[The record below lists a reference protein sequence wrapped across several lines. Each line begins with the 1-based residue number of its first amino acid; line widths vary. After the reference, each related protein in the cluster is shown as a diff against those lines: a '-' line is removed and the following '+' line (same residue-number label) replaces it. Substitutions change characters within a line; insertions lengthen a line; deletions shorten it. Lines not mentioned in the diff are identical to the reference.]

1 MSRRSAPPA
10 AGGSEPLPP
19 HGILEELDG
28 TPIGPAVNVADVRR
42 HRSVTVPWW
51 RAAALAAVVAVRDPE
66 PAAYALLA
74 FLARGGLLL
83 LVAPTVVLPTLIG
96 LANLVGPA
104 SVGPG
109 GPGPRLTT
117 MIVVALAAATVIAI
131 AGTVVAAAAE
141 AALHRASVSWGAERR
156 AGRSPINF
164 GLALV
169 PASLW
174 RGAARIAV
182 IRLVLLVPV
191 VAAVAAALPAWTVVA
206 YRELT
211 LPSDVTVPLLVRI
224 VAGTPAASG
233 LVVAAWLAG
242 EVVGGFAAR
251 RAVLLDT
258 PSRRALWQGLGDPFR
273 APLGTL
279 LTTGA
284 ALVVSVAALAPAVWV
299 LAGAWDA
306 VRRPLVDEGLV
317 AAAVGGALLMAAAW
331 AGALLLAALAAAWR
345 HALTTAEILRHAAAQ
360 PPVR

>member
-131 AGTVVAAAAE
+131 APRCRGGRNAGQVA
-141 AALHRASVSWGAERR
+141 RRSTSASRSSRR
-156 AGRSPINF
+156 RS
-164 GLALV
+164 
-169 PASLW
+169 
-174 RGAARIAV
+174 GAA
-182 IRLVLLVPV
+182 
-191 VAAVAAALPAWTVVA
+191 
-206 YRELT
+206 
-211 LPSDVTVPLLVRI
+211 
-224 VAGTPAASG
+224 
-233 LVVAAWLAG
+233 
-242 EVVGGFAAR
+242 
-251 RAVLLDT
+251 
-258 PSRRALWQGLGDPFR
+258 
-273 APLGTL
+273 
-279 LTTGA
+279 
-284 ALVVSVAALAPAVWV
+284 
-299 LAGAWDA
+299 
-306 VRRPLVDEGLV
+306 
-317 AAAVGGALLMAAAW
+317 
-331 AGALLLAALAAAWR
+331 
-345 HALTTAEILRHAAAQ
+345 
-360 PPVR
+360 PPGSP